1 VDGLAGD
8 AVMPSNDK
16 PSSSDWYESSF
27 PVSPSQGAASLDPAT
42 GRGGQSLWMI
52 PIVLWIVALCIPL
65 ALVLIF
71 VIAAVI
77 VGFSNRNAFNLFQGL
92 DQLAKDFQS
101 GGTAAH
107 DAAVA
112 FGPQVASL
120 SPSVL
125 AARLPQ
131 YQWVDGAT
139 NAPYSS
145 AKRYI
150 VGVNASGTHVVTA
163 VKADPD
169 FCSYGLSVTSGADP
183 LVTEDHL
190 PGPGTYFQMV
200 WQAPQ
205 CAADQAPT
213 SGWQAWQ
220 LPQ

>member
-1 VDGLAGD
+1 
-8 AVMPSNDK
+8 
-16 PSSSDWYESSF
+16 
-27 PVSPSQGAASLDPAT
+27 
-42 GRGGQSLWMI
+42 MI

-65 ALVLIF
+65 ALVLVF

-77 VGFSNRNAFNLFQGL
+77 VGFSSGNAFNLFQGL

-112 FGPQVASL
+112 FGPQVGSL

-125 AARLPQ
+125 ATRLPQ

-139 NAPYSS
+139 NVPYSS

-190 PGPGTYFQMV
+190 PGPGTYFESV
-200 WQAPQ
+200 SQASQ
-205 CAADQAPT
+205 CVADQAPA
-213 SGWQAWQ
+213 SGWQSWP